1 MDDPEAASEGGR
13 QRPDVR
19 FQSRV
24 AAVSVPAVSGTRLT
38 LPGVMDD
45 EGRVDESRLRMHIF
59 KNGGVS
65 PSERGLAWRF
75 LFGMYPCGSTALER
89 SLLQEQLVVRYQV
102 MKRRWQQFLPSTVQ
116 IHLNGTDAELL
127 AGVRYFDQR
136 QAHVQQQT
144 QDQSEEIRERLAFL
158 ELQAQILF
166 ERVTFDQRELREAI
180 RIIDKDVPRT
190 SRDLSYYQGEGL
202 GNLLVLRDILITYA
216 AFHPEVSYA
225 QGMNDLCSRFLE
237 VLDSEVDTFWSFSC
251 YMEKFSKDFRA
262 DGLRRKIELEADLLK
277 ELDPQLY
284 EHLVTDSMESFAFCH
299 RWLLL
304 GFQREFEHCDAL
316 RLFEILSCDHL
327 ELISQKVERARY
339 QERLVQ
345 KWNTEDSSE
354 AELRTINTD
363 FTFELFIC
371 AAILLE
377 NRESLLQCRD
387 DAQLIQFTS
396 SLQGTLDLN
405 SILEKA
411 ESHLYNYCKRC
422 TWDYMSGQ
430 CSADESRGEDFLLL
444 LRGLLV
450 LK

>member
-1 MDDPEAASEGGR
+1 MEVSQAAAEESRADAGSPG
-13 QRPDVR
+13 
-19 FQSRV
+19 RV
-24 AAVSVPAVSGTRLT
+24 AAVSFPAVPGTRLT

-89 SLLQEQLVVRYQV
+89 SLLQEQLIVRYQV
-102 MKRRWQQFLPSTVQ
+102 MKRRWQQFLPSAVQ
-116 IHLNGTDAELL
+116 MHLNGTDGE
-127 AGVRYFDQR
+127 
-136 QAHVQQQT
+136 T
-144 QDQSEEIRERLAFL
+144 TK
-158 ELQAQILF
+158 ILF

-190 SRDLSYYQGEGL
+190 NRDLSYYQGEGL
-202 GNLLVLRDILITYA
+202 GNLLVLREILITYA

-262 DGLRRKIELEADLLK
+262 DGLHRKI
-277 ELDPQLY
+277 
-284 EHLVTDSMESFAFCH
+284 
-299 RWLLL
+299 
-304 GFQREFEHCDAL
+304 
-316 RLFEILSCDHL
+316 
-327 ELISQKVERARY
+327 
-339 QERLVQ
+339 
-345 KWNTEDSSE
+345 EDSSE
-354 AELRTINTD
+354 PELQTINTD

-387 DAQLIQFTS
+387 EAQLIQFTS
-396 SLQGTLDLN
+396 RCVRTMRPRH
-405 SILEKA
+405 SITRA
-411 ESHLYNYCKRC
+411 AVC
-422 TWDYMSGQ
+422 
-430 CSADESRGEDFLLL
+430 F
-444 LRGLLV
+444 
-450 LK
+450 